1 MIFFQSWHSACHGK
15 LLDCWLV
22 IFFVCVLCLII
33 IIVTMFRNTYQKGFL
48 TVFSS
53 TGSKPLAN
61 WSSHVKNGHIK
72 RITDC
77 DLTSL
82 VLELMGR
89 NVATTYICT
98 PCPGYCSLGIKLP
111 FLTLIVKNLKKFFTF
126 EIQVYTVYL
135 FMFPWIV
142 LLYLLLYVRLDSR
155 WQKSTASFS
164 CIKLSVNYSSEAV
177 LDIDAVVFVSGLES
191 NSI

>member
-1 MIFFQSWHSACHGK
+1 MPIVQLLSGLIVYDRSFFYDIFSIMTLSMPWQTFR
-15 LLDCWLV
+15 LL
-22 IFFVCVLCLII
+22 ISNFFFVCVCLII

-111 FLTLIVKNLKKFFTF
+111 FVTLIVKNLKKFFTF
-126 EIQVYTVYL
+126 EIQVRFIFLCV
-135 FMFPWIV
+135 PG
-142 LLYLLLYVRLDSR
+142 LYFCTCLR
-155 WQKSTASFS
+155 STRFS
-164 CIKLSVNYSSEAV
+164 MTEINC
-177 LDIDAVVFVSGLES
+177 VVFVYQIISQLLE
-191 NSI
+191 

>member
-1 MIFFQSWHSACHGK
+1 
-15 LLDCWLV
+15 
-22 IFFVCVLCLII
+22 
-33 IIVTMFRNTYQKGFL
+33 MFRNTFQKGFL

-72 RITDC
+72 RKTDAEVN
-77 DLTSL
+77 SL

-89 NVATTYICT
+89 NVATTFICT

-126 EIQVYTVYL
+126 EIQVGD
-135 FMFPWIV
+135 FFSFFSF
-142 LLYLLLYVRLDSR
+142 LL
-155 WQKSTASFS
+155 SFHRVM
-164 CIKLSVNYSSEAV
+164 CP
-177 LDIDAVVFVSGLES
+177 
-191 NSI
+191 